1 MKNYL
6 LISKFALN
14 ITHLKMIYV
23 MNSNLVLPKF
33 KAAKHSTMELSES
46 TLNKIKILKSKY
58 ASIGQDLDSYLDG
71 LIYANPLT
79 YWDYIEV
86 DALLSLQKPKTDF
99 PDEKIFIVYHQ
110 ITELYFSL
118 ISHEIEQICK
128 NGKNISDIGEHL
140 GWNESLN
147 ADFFIAR
154 LKRVNKYFEAL
165 TNSFDIMRFGMERE
179 QFTKFRMS
187 LLSASGFQA
196 ASYRYIEIASTDLK
210 YLVHEIDRGR
220 LMDADIHE
228 QLDNIYWR
236 RGAVVEAT
244 GAKTLTLADF
254 EAKYLEKFHEFA
266 DEYQPMNIWKKFK
279 ALSEED
285 QGKPELVKEM
295 RELDVNVNINWP
307 LVHYRTAAHYLAQK
321 NSKEDAAES
330 KGTGGTNWQNYL
342 PPHHQKRV
350 FYPELWSKQELN
362 EWGKDWVEKV
372 FANSLKMDNVIP

>member
-1 MKNYL
+1 ME
-6 LISKFALN
+6 ISD
-14 ITHLKMIYV
+14 
-23 MNSNLVLPKF
+23 
-33 KAAKHSTMELSES
+33 S
-46 TLNKIKILKSKY
+46 TLGKLKILKEKY
-58 ASIGQDLDSYLDG
+58 TSIGQDIDAYLDG

-128 NGKNISDIGEHL
+128 NGKNISEIGQDL
-140 GWNESLN
+140 GWFDTLSVS
-147 ADFFIAR
+147 FFIER

-187 LLSASGFQA
+187 LLSASGFQT

-210 YLVHEIDRGR
+210 YLVYETERQA
-220 LMDADIHE
+220 LMDADIHQ

-244 GAKTLTLADF
+244 GAKTLTLVDF
-254 EAKYLEKFHEFA
+254 EAKYMEKFHEFA
-266 DEYQPMNIWKKFK
+266 DQYQRMNLWKKYQ
-279 ALSEED
+279 ALSAAD
-285 QGKPELVKEM
+285 QKNPDLIKEL

-321 NSKEDAAES
+321 GGES

-342 PPHHQKRV
+342 PPHFQKRI
-350 FYPELWSKQELN
+350 FYPPLWSEQELA
-362 EWGKDWVEKV
+362 EWGKAWVDQV
-372 FANSLKMDNVIP
+372 FSDHLKTENTIPG